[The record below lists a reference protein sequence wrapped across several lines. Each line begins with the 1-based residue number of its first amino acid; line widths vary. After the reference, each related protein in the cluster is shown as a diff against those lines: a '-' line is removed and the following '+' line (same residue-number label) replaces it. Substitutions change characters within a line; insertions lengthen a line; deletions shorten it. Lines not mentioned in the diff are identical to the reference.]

1 MSKADPRALR
11 DEAQLALSKGRPRR
25 ALECYRALGELDP
38 ADGTWPHRAGELL
51 QRLGEKTPAIASLRR
66 AVELY
71 ARAGFLLK
79 AVAVCKLILRIDPEA
94 DDARQ
99 RLKELNSDRG
109 IQVIP
114 RMPMAEP
121 DSALAAAVVEATAPR
136 EPTARAQPAP
146 PPAADLD
153 EIPLD
158 IDIEFDAPELSVRAR
173 NALAQSALVAAVPPD
188 QLGGFID
195 RCSLVQLAEGDV
207 LFRQGDAGDA
217 LYVVVS
223 GEVAV
228 IADGPPRIELTRLGE
243 SSFFGEIA
251 LVTDDT
257 RTATVQAT
265 RPTELLVFKREAV
278 EELCAAEP
286 ALLSVI
292 LAAVRERLVNR
303 LIATSPLFEP
313 FAGEERRDLVG
324 RFRCRDAPAGS
335 VLIAQGRR
343 ADGLYVLLSG
353 RAEVLRYDA
362 AGAERVVSS
371 IKPGDFVGEMSLLTG
386 QAAVA
391 TVRTET
397 RALVLH
403 LATGAFRE
411 VIMTH
416 PQVLAL
422 VGELAADRQSRL
434 DELDR
439 NREADGEYAD
449 FHVDLL

>member
-1 MSKADPRALR
+1 MASKGDSRALR
-11 DEAQLALSKGRPRR
+11 EEAQQALSKGKPRK
-25 ALECYRALGELDP
+25 ALDAYRALAELEP
-38 ADGTWPHRAGELL
+38 ADGSWPHRAGEIL
-51 QRLGEKTPAIASLRR
+51 QRLGETGPAAASLRR

-79 AVAVCKLILRIDPEA
+79 AVGVCKLILRIDPSA
-94 DDARQ
+94 DDARE
-99 RLKELNSDRG
+99 RLQELNTDRG

-114 RMPMAEP
+114 RMPVAQP
-121 DSALAAAVVEATAPR
+121 DSTLAAAVVEATAPR
-136 EPTARAQPAP
+136 ALFQSGAQPVMHP
-146 PPAADLD
+146 DID

-158 IDIEFDAPELSVRAR
+158 IDVEFDAPELSVRAR
-173 NALAQSALVAAVPPD
+173 NALAQSALVAAVPPEE
-188 QLGGFID
+188 LGGFID
-195 RCSLVQLAEGDV
+195 RCALHQLAAGEV

-228 IADGPPRIELTRLGE
+228 IADGPPRLELTRLGE

-251 LVTDDT
+251 LVTSET
-257 RTATVQAT
+257 RTATVEAT
-265 RPTELLVFKREAV
+265 RATELLVFKRAAV

-292 LAAVRERLVNR
+292 LAAVRERLVSR
-303 LIATSPLFEP
+303 LIATSPLFQP
-313 FAGEERRDLVG
+313 FAGDERQALVG

-335 VLIAQGRR
+335 VLLAQGMR

-353 RAEVLRYDA
+353 RADVLRYDPS
-362 AGAERVVSS
+362 GAERTVSS
-371 IKPGDFVGEMSLLTG
+371 IKPGDFVGEMSILTG
-386 QAAVA
+386 RAAAA
-391 TVRTET
+391 TVRTAT

-403 LATGAFRE
+403 LPTAAFRE

-422 VGELAADRQSRL
+422 VSELAADRQSRL

-439 NREADGEYAD
+439 SNQDDGDYAD